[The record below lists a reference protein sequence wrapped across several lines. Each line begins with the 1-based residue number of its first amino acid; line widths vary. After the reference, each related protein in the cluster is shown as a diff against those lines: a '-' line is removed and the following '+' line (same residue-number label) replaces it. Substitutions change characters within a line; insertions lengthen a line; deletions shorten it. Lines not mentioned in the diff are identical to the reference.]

1 MKSTTQGTDMPRL
14 GRQPDVWD
22 GAACKQAFKGAAM
35 NSPWTLA
42 YASCNEDALSAEAIE
57 LEGRVPAA
65 VRGTFYRNGPAR
77 HERGTQRYGH
87 RWDGDGMVHAI
98 HFDPV
103 AGVSHKGRFVQTSK
117 YTSETAAGRFLVS
130 AFGTHVP
137 GTPPVPDNID
147 SVGVANISVCMAGPD
162 LLALWEPGSAY
173 RLDPSTL
180 DTRGIKVWSSE
191 LAGRPFS
198 AHPKRE
204 PDGTLWNFGA
214 NPLTGQLTIYCIDR
228 AGALQRSKTLQVE
241 DLPSLHDF
249 AVTRHHL
256 VFPLPPILVNPDRL
270 KSGASFAQACEWRP
284 SLGTRVLIVS
294 KADWSTRWCELPPS
308 CIFHLANAW
317 EDLSGV
323 IRLQM
328 MAASDPMSFLA
339 GWSTMQGVYRHRR
352 GALMTLVTIDPRA
365 APVQTIA
372 QELEGEFPV
381 VDSNVVG
388 RENREVLCLGR
399 SPSRSGGIPG
409 YDEVLMFGVDSGVGQ
424 RFVYG
429 DDYMVEEHV
438 FVPNSDDASNSAE
451 WVVGTALDLR
461 RKRTVVS
468 LFCAK
473 SIANGPVARALLP
486 FALPLGLHGCYVPSS
501 G

>member
-1 MKSTTQGTDMPRL
+1 MTSTIQGTDVPRM
-14 GRQPDVWD
+14 GRQPEPWD
-22 GAACKQAFKGAAM
+22 GAACKRAFEDAAM
-35 NSPWTLA
+35 NTPWTLA
-42 YASCNEDALSAEAIE
+42 YASCNEDALSAEDIG
-57 LEGRVPAA
+57 LEGRVPAG
-65 VRGTFYRNGPAR
+65 VQGTLYRNGPAR

-98 HFDPV
+98 HFDPA
-103 AGVSHKGRFVQTSK
+103 AGVTHKGRFVQTSK
-117 YTSETAAGRFLVS
+117 YTTETAAGRFLTS

-137 GTPPVPDNID
+137 GTPPVPDDID
-147 SVGVANISVCMAGPD
+147 SIGAANISVCMAGRD

-173 RLDPSTL
+173 RLDASTL
-180 DTRGIKVWSSE
+180 DTLGTKTWSPE

-214 NPLTGQLTIYCIDR
+214 NPLTGQLTIYCIDKE
-228 AGALQRSKTLQVE
+228 GVLQRSKTLQVE

-249 AVTRHHL
+249 AVTSRHL
-256 VFPLPPILVNPDRL
+256 VFPLPPILMNPDRL
-270 KSGASFAQACEWRP
+270 KGGASFAQACEWRP

-308 CIFHLANAW
+308 CIFHLGNAW
-317 EDLSGV
+317 EDRSGV

-365 APVQTIA
+365 GAVQTVA
-372 QELEGEFPV
+372 QGVEGEFPI
-381 VDSNVVG
+381 VDPVVVG
-388 RENREVLCLGR
+388 RENKEVLCLGR
-399 SPSRSGGIPG
+399 SPSRSGDVPG
-409 YDEVLMFGVDSGVGQ
+409 YDEVLIFGIDSGLAQ
-424 RFVYG
+424 RFAYG
-429 DDYMVEEHV
+429 EDYMVEEHV
-438 FVPNSDDASNSAE
+438 FVPNSDHPLNAAE
-451 WVVGTALDLR
+451 WIVGTALDLR
-461 RKRTVVS
+461 CKRTVVS

-473 SIANGPVARALLP
+473 SIADGPVARALLP
-486 FALPLGLHGCYVPSS
+486 FALPLGLHGCYVSS
-501 G
+501 TG